1 MTVTNFTAEFKRST
15 KRTQPRIYVYPENE
29 SVYENFF
36 NRRVRPVSVMKQ
48 VALKAL
54 RDRGFDI
61 EAADIVWQQ
70 KAGCTCGCS
79 PAFVLTRKFV
89 DWKDWHP
96 CKYQR
101 EDFIKAFEKDMA
113 PDSHWYGSWGTT
125 FNINIRF
132 DGPKVRPE
140 AQAAADEWKADPTA
154 FEDIIAIPPRR
165 LSIGERR
172 QRRLSIGV

>member
-1 MTVTNFTAEFKRST
+1 MTVTELTAKYYIPRRERL
-15 KRTQPRIYVYPENE
+15 QPRIYVWPENE
-29 SVYENFF
+29 SIYENFF
-36 NRRVRPVSVMKQ
+36 NRRVRPVSVMKK

-79 PAFVLTRKFV
+79 PAFVLTKSFV
-89 DWKDWHP
+89 DWSRWSNRGRYKRDEFADAFKDVM
-96 CKYQR
+96 
-101 EDFIKAFEKDMA
+101 D
-113 PDSHWYGSWGTT
+113 PDSWYSWGS
-125 FNINIRF
+125 FEIDIVF

-165 LSIGERR
+165 LSIG
-172 QRRLSIGV
+172 V

>member
-1 MTVTNFTAEFKRST
+1 MSDMTVTELTAQYYRP
-15 KRTQPRIYVYPENE
+15 RRQGLQPRIYVHPENE
-29 SVYENFF
+29 SIYENFF
-36 NRRVRPVSVMKQ
+36 NRRVRPVSVMKK
-48 VALKAL
+48 VALKAF

-79 PAFVLTRKFV
+79 PAFVLTKSFV
-89 DWKDWHP
+89 NWSAWSNRGRYKRDDFADAFKDVL
-96 CKYQR
+96 
-101 EDFIKAFEKDMA
+101 D
-113 PDSHWYGSWGTT
+113 PDSWYSWGS
-125 FNINIRF
+125 FEIYIVF

-165 LSIGERR
+165 LSIG
-172 QRRLSIGV
+172 V